1 MIKRINLR
9 IVGVSLTVAT
19 LLAGS
24 AFMGSTASAAGTA
37 KGKKVQYIAFGL
49 VFLMFF
55 EGMMTLGT
63 AFEFSNYGT
72 FAWIAQLILVTATVT
87 TAIRIAHET
96 ED

>member
-1 MIKRINLR
+1 MKNIKALQ
-9 IVGVSLTVAT
+9 
-19 LLAGS
+19 
-24 AFMGSTASAAGTA
+24 FTA
-37 KGKKVQYIAFGL
+37 VGL

-55 EGMMTLGT
+55 EGMMTLGQ
-63 AFEFSNYGT
+63 AFDFKNYGT